1 MREEAG
7 ASIRLDRVGMV
18 YQTPSGPVEALRDVT
33 LSVAHGEFL
42 SLVGPSGCGK
52 STLLRIIAGLRPVT
66 SGAVSINGARV
77 VSPIAE
83 VGMVFQ
89 APVLLKWR
97 TIIDNV
103 LLPAELAGLPA
114 GGYRQRA
121 HDLLRLVGLGDFIDK
136 RPSELSGGMQQRV
149 SICRALLLDPPLL
162 LMDEP
167 FGALDALTRDEMNF
181 ELLRIWGES
190 AGRGRRKTIVFVTHS
205 IQEAVIL
212 SDRVVVLSQRPGRI
226 VATRDIGLPR
236 PRSIETR
243 ACEDLGV
250 LSLEI
255 YRALNKGN

>member
-1 MREEAG
+1 MG
-7 ASIRLDRVGMV
+7 ASIRLDGVGMV
-18 YQTPSGPVEALRDVT
+18 YQTSSGPVEAVRDFS
-33 LSVAHGEFL
+33 LSVANGEFL

-52 STLLRIIAGLRPVT
+52 STLLRIIAGLRPAT
-66 SGAVSINGARV
+66 SGTVSVDGVAVTA
-77 VSPIAE
+77 PIAR

-97 TIIDNV
+97 TVIDNV

-114 GGYRQRA
+114 QRYRQRA
-121 HDLLRLVGLGDFIDK
+121 RDLLQLVGLAEFAGK

-190 AGRGRRKTIVFVTHS
+190 AGRGRRKTIVFVTHA
-205 IQEAVIL
+205 IEEAVIL
-212 SDRVVVLSQRPGRI
+212 SDRVVVMSPRPGTI
-226 VATRDIGLPR
+226 VAARDIDLPR

-243 ACEDLGV
+243 ASAGLGR

-255 YRALNKGN
+255 YRTLNRRTP